1 MTDAL
6 KTNAYYRK
14 EMTGL
19 LKDEFPVFEAAADR
33 DQLKAIRVNTGK
45 TSVGK
50 LREAGIAIGETTPLN
65 DDTYYLESEEKLG
78 NHPFHLAGLY
88 YLQEPSSS
96 IVCDVLDVQEN
107 DVVLDLCAAPGGKST
122 QILNR
127 LNRTGLLWTNEIN
140 RQRSQV
146 LLSNLERWGY
156 DNYILTSNSPDE
168 MVSSLRE
175 SFDRILVDAPCSGA
189 SMFKKF
195 PETINEYNEASVKA
209 CQRRQ
214 LEILDCAHEMLK
226 DGGVLVYSTCTFNLI
241 ENELCMAEFINRHPD
256 MTAVDCGIPW
266 QRRGYDAAGQSGRLY
281 RRVFPQDGGEG
292 HFVAKLV
299 KGGTNSKRE
308 LRRLPFSNNPVVSAF
323 LKENGIKSGCTII
336 GNSVLLS
343 DKPLINTDLRVIRQG
358 IMLGTIEKNRIEPHH
373 HFFVSIPAK
382 DNFSSAYECT
392 KAEITK
398 FLQGESLAVTA
409 PKGYIMINYQGY
421 CVGFGKS
428 DGRQIKNHL
437 PKGLRVR

>member
-14 EMTGL
+14 EMAGL

-45 TSVGK
+45 TDVEV
-50 LREAGIAIGETTPLN
+50 LREAGFLIGETTPFN
-65 DDTYYLESEEKLG
+65 ADTYYLESEEKLG

-96 IVCDVLDVQEN
+96 IVCDVLDIQEN

-122 QILNR
+122 QILNS
-127 LNRTGLLWTNEIN
+127 LHGTGLLWTNEIN

-168 MVSSLRE
+168 MVPSLRK

-214 LEILDCAHEMLK
+214 LEILDCAYEMLK

-241 ENELCMAEFINRHPD
+241 ENELCIAELINRHPD
-256 MTAVDCGIPW
+256 MTVVDCDIPW
-266 QRRGYDAAGQSGRLY
+266 ERRGYDIDGLSGQFY

-299 KGGTNSKRE
+299 KEGINPKRE
-308 LRRLPFSNNPVVSAF
+308 LRRLPYSGNPAVSAF
-323 LKENGIKSGCTII
+323 LKENGIKSDYTII

-343 DKPLINTDLRVIRQG
+343 DKPLISTDLRVIRQG

-373 HFFVSIPAK
+373 HFFVSIVAK
-382 DNFSSAYECT
+382 DNFSNMYECN
-392 KAEITK
+392 KDEITK
-398 FLQGESLAVTA
+398 FLQGESLAVKA
-409 PKGYIMINYQGY
+409 PKGYIMINYKGHGI
-421 CVGFGKS
+421 GFGKS